1 MILELKKILYF
12 QLKLKTNMLKL
23 WIPINILVL
32 SLMTNLIGTLM
43 LLKLILKCPRGCSF
57 WESLILSILIQRFYI
72 YFTLV
77 SLKVFCFFC
86 FQAWGGKCKVEHMNY
101 FQSIIKKCLRICN
114 VEIYSP
120 FYLLDKITELK
131 FKRILNDNSHPLY
144 NQIIF
149 SKRREGRLLS
159 ITTKTER
166 HRKSF
171 LPRAVRSV
179 HKPT

>member
-1 MILELKKILYF
+1 MQLGFILFCIY
-12 QLKLKTNMLKL
+12 MH
-23 WIPINILVL
+23 
-32 SLMTNLIGTLM
+32 SLHA
-43 LLKLILKCPRGCSF
+43 
-57 WESLILSILIQRFYI
+57 FY
-72 YFTLV
+72 Y
-77 SLKVFCFFC
+77 
-86 FQAWGGKCKVEHMNY
+86 Q
-101 FQSIIKKCLRICN
+101 KCLRICN

-120 FYLLDKITELK
+120 FYLLDKITDLK

-179 HKPT
+179 HKLTQISFIYNEQCLVIICVSCAYFNCHNLTFDLRIVSLYFLIAQLISLSVLSNVKLLLPVSCTLFSLM